1 MGALVGAA
9 LVIGVLGA
17 VAFATVTVYQNPF
30 AHRGDVRE
38 LKKQGGKACMR
49 EFSRRHHRLVVIAKR
64 APKNCP
70 LRLPVAGDQARP
82 NHVIKVEAKIS
93 KDTAKSVRR
102 RAYVAVSLRVGG
114 KTGYELRIFP
124 KRGRFELRRKPGG
137 AGFPDKGRSGAI
149 RGIGKTNTL
158 RLQTFGRRIVAG
170 VNGRQLASMPD
181 GSGRIKGRRVQIALG
196 NRGDSKKNT
205 KAGFDSL
212 MVAVPD
218 P

>member
-1 MGALVGAA
+1 VGAA
-9 LVIGVLGA
+9 LVAGALGA

-49 EFSRRHHRLVVIAKR
+49 EFSRTHNRLVVMATR

-70 LRLPVAGDQARP
+70 LRLPVAGDGPRP
-82 NHVIKVEAKIS
+82 EHVIKVDTKIS
-93 KDTAKSVRR
+93 KETPKSVRR
-102 RAYVAVSLRVGG
+102 RAYVAVALRVGG
-114 KTGYELRIFP
+114 KTGYELRVFP
-124 KRGRFELRRKPGG
+124 KRGRFELLRKPNG
-137 AGFPDKGRSGAI
+137 AGFPDEGRSRAI
-149 RGIGKTNTL
+149 HGIGKNNTL

-181 GSGRIKGRRVQIALG
+181 RNSGRVGGRRVQIALG
-196 NRGDSKKNT
+196 NRGDSRKST
-205 KAGFDSL
+205 KGTFDRL